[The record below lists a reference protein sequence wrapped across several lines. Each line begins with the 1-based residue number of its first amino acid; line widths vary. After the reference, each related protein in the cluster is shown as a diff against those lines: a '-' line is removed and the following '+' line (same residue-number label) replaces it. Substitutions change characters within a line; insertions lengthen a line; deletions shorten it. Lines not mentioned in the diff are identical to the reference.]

1 MAGGPDEEPELL
13 SPSKIPMEDRPT
25 LGDPVA
31 EEPVQPHRPAT
42 RVGEVLDGR
51 WRLLELLGSGGMSNV
66 YRAEHVT
73 EGRIVA
79 VKLLL
84 PELASSA
91 LYARRVLREGRA
103 ANAVSHPNVVRVED
117 IGMDANDAPYL
128 VQEFLSGMDLWDYAA
143 TQRGIIPADQ
153 LIAWMV
159 PVLDA
164 LATFHEAG
172 IIHRD
177 LKPANVFLVKEGD
190 GWTPRLLD
198 FGLASLTGFI
208 ELPRITASDV
218 TLGTPAYMSPEQI
231 RDPRSVTPR
240 ADLWSVGVM
249 LYEMLTGVLPFQSD
263 NVGTFVIAISS
274 ELPVPVRRRA
284 PWLSSGL
291 SNVVMQCLEK
301 DPRHRPASARAL
313 ITALT
318 NIRATTAPPSLRPDS
333 LPIEASPSQGPSD
346 GPAAQEDA
354 PSPLR
359 FDDVT
364 PPDPAL
370 FDPEAAAVA
379 PAPLDPVPAPAP
391 DVVRTPVRE
400 AAPAPAVEPVLDPPA
415 VAPRAS
421 RWWMVTVAVV
431 VLSLLAW
438 AAAYGLPAE

>member
-1 MAGGPDEEPELL
+1 
-13 SPSKIPMEDRPT
+13 MEDRPT
-25 LGDPVA
+25 HGDPVDA
-31 EEPVQPHRPAT
+31 VVEEPVRPHRPAT

-79 VKLLL
+79 IKLLL

-117 IGMDANDAPYL
+117 IGIDANDAPYL

-143 TQRGIIPADQ
+143 TQRGMIPPDQ
-153 LIAWMV
+153 LVAWMV

-177 LKPANVFLVKEGD
+177 LKPANIFLVKDGD

-231 RDPRSVTPR
+231 RDPRNLTPR

-249 LYEMLTGVLPFQSD
+249 LYEMITGVLPFQSD

-284 PWLSSGL
+284 PWMSSGL
-291 SNVVMQCLEK
+291 ANIVMQCLEK

-318 NIRATTAPPSLRPDS
+318 TIRATTAPPSARPDS
-333 LPIEASPSQGPSD
+333 LPIEAPPTSLRPSD
-346 GPAAQEDA
+346 GPAAQPNA
-354 PSPLR
+354 PAPPPLR
-359 FDDVT
+359 FDDLT

-370 FDPEAAAVA
+370 FDAESAATP
-379 PAPLDPVPAPAP
+379 PALDPLPAPAP
-391 DVVRTPVRE
+391 DDVRPPVRE
-400 AAPAPAVEPVLDPPA
+400 VAPAPVVEPPA
-415 VAPRAS
+415 AAPRRS
-421 RWWMVTVAVV
+421 RWWMVTVAVA